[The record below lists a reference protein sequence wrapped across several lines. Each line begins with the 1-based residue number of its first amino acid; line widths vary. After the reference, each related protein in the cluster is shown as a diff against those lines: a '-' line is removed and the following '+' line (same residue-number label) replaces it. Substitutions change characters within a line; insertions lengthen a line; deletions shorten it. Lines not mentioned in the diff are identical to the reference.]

1 MEAIRDFAGSIRSRL
16 VPAATAAFAIAV
28 GVVLFTA
35 GPSESAPGALTHKGC
50 IDDDDNGTDPGQ
62 GPDTC
67 GDSTDGLSAA
77 RTVVVS
83 RDGRSV
89 YASSEGDNA
98 IVRFKRNRDTG
109 ALTPK
114 GCIDDNDAE
123 GVDDC
128 AQSADGLNRPASLV
142 LSRDG
147 KWLHAASELDD
158 AIARF
163 KRNQDTGA
171 LAPRGCYDDNDPP
184 GGPEDCIDDTNGL
197 SGVTSIALSP
207 DGKSLYAASET
218 DDAIVRFKRDPDNG
232 KLTPRGCIDDTDTG
246 LGQGPDNCAD
256 STIGLGR
263 ASHVAVSADGKWV
276 YATSEDDNAIVRFRR
291 NRRGALTPRGCLD
304 DNPDGADN
312 CARDTGGLNSLEM
325 IVLSRD
331 GKSAYAVGEGDN
343 AIVRFKRD
351 PDNGKLTPR
360 GCIEDDDVAPNVC
373 AEHTQGLNEPAWI
386 AISRDGKSLYATG
399 GDDAI
404 VRFKRNRDT
413 GALTPKGCID
423 DNDPGSGLDNCAQS
437 KNGLDDPEAIA
448 FSRDD
453 GWLYVASE
461 GDDAIV
467 RFKRATG

>member
-16 VPAATAAFAIAV
+16 VLAATAAFAIAV

-147 KWLHAASELDD
+147 KWLYAASELDD

-218 DDAIVRFKRDPDNG
+218 DD
-232 KLTPRGCIDDTDTG
+232 
-246 LGQGPDNCAD
+246 
-256 STIGLGR
+256 
-263 ASHVAVSADGKWV
+263 
-276 YATSEDDNAIVRFRR
+276 
-291 NRRGALTPRGCLD
+291 
-304 DNPDGADN
+304 
-312 CARDTGGLNSLEM
+312 
-325 IVLSRD
+325 
-331 GKSAYAVGEGDN
+331 

>member
-1 MEAIRDFAGSIRSRL
+1 MEAIRDFAGSIRLRL
-16 VPAATAAFAIAV
+16 VLVAVAAFAIAV

-35 GPSESAPGALTHKGC
+35 GPSESAPGALTHRGC
-50 IDDDDNGTDPGQ
+50 IDDDDNGTDPSQ

-67 GDSTDGLSAA
+67 GDSTDGLDAA

-109 ALTPK
+109 TLTPR

-142 LSRDG
+142 LSHDG
-147 KWLHAASELDD
+147 KWLYAASELDD
-158 AIARF
+158 AIVRF
-163 KRNQDTGA
+163 KRNRDTGA
-171 LAPRGCYDDNDPP
+171 LTPRGCYDDNDPP
-184 GGPEDCIDDTNGL
+184 DGPEDCIDDTNGL
-197 SGVTSIALSP
+197 SEVTSIALSP

-232 KLTPRGCIDDTDTG
+232 KLTPRGCIDDNDPG
-246 LGQGPDNCAD
+246 SGPDNCAD
-256 STIGLGR
+256 STNGLGR
-263 ASHVAVSADGKWV
+263 ASHVTVSADGKWV

-304 DNPDGADN
+304 DNPDGPDD
-312 CARDTGGLNSLEM
+312 CARDTEGLNSLEM

-351 PDNGKLTPR
+351 PDDGKLTPR
-360 GCIEDDDVAPNVC
+360 GCIED
-373 AEHTQGLNEPAWI
+373 
-386 AISRDGKSLYATG
+386 
-399 GDDAI
+399 
-404 VRFKRNRDT
+404 
-413 GALTPKGCID
+413 
-423 DNDPGSGLDNCAQS
+423 NDPGSGLDDCAQS
-437 KNGLDDPEAIA
+437 KNGLDDTEAIA